1 MKKNSDI
8 ININGN
14 NYILK
19 NANYDDKSDIMKL
32 YGDAIG
38 SPGCTWSEDYP
49 NDDTFHGDVDTSN
62 LFCLVNE
69 NGEIIAAIS
78 IDRDAAV
85 DGLACWNKRAGKM
98 GELARMVVGD
108 DYQNRGIAPELI
120 KAVVEVM
127 KQRGYAT
134 VHYLVSPHHQK
145 ALAAYAKLD
154 FEQVGECELFS
165 NEWLCY
171 EKIIK

>member
-1 MKKNSDI
+1 MKNDSAI

-14 NYILK
+14 NYRLK
-19 NANYDDKSDIMKL
+19 NANYDDKNDIMKL

-49 NDDTFHGDVDTSN
+49 NDDTFNGDVDTSN
-62 LFCLVNE
+62 LFCLVNKY
-69 NGEIIAAIS
+69 GEIIAAIS
-78 IDRDAAV
+78 IDCDAAV
-85 DGLACWNKRAGKM
+85 DELECWNKQAGKM
-98 GELARMVVGD
+98 GELARMVVRN

-120 KAVVEVM
+120 KAVLEIM
-127 KQRGYAT
+127 KERGYAT
-134 VHYLVSPHHQK
+134 VHYLVSRHHKK

-154 FEQVGECELFS
+154 FEQVGECKLFS

-171 EKIIK
+171 EKVIK